1 MSAFPEG
8 VAALAAALAS
18 GEWTAENATRAYL
31 ERITARNP
39 QLNAFLH
46 VAGEQAQREAR
57 TADLRR
63 ARGQCLSALDGVPI
77 GVKDNIDVAGM
88 ATTGG
93 IAHYRGQIAQEDA
106 SVIAQLKRAGAVVLG
121 KTNMHEG
128 ALGATNDNPWFG
140 RCENPLRAGF
150 TPGGSS
156 GGSAAAVA
164 AGLCAAA
171 LGTDTLGSVRI
182 PAAYC
187 GVAALKPTYGL
198 VDTRGVM
205 PLSPTLDHVG
215 FIAPCVADLA
225 LLLEAV
231 VSAEREGAFR
241 AAAVDAVDLRGLRV
255 GRLRES
261 ADMALTPEM
270 HRCYA
275 EAQRALRN
283 AGALVSDVTL
293 EDYDFG
299 RMRREGLLICE
310 VEGGLHHAAALQ
322 CDPAG
327 FSAELRA
334 LFAFGAGQSTSRLAQ
349 AHERL
354 AQGREVARRMFAS
367 IDVLLLPTTPQ
378 PAFSFGVATPV
389 DQADFTAFANI
400 AGVPAV
406 CVPWGMSVDGLPLS
420 VQFVAPWR
428 REDIALAAAAA
439 LNDGA
444 EANGLD
450 VLLPW

>member
-1 MSAFPEG
+1 MSDLPEG
-8 VAALAAALAS
+8 VAALAAALSS
-18 GEWTAENATRAYL
+18 GEWTAASATRAYL
-31 ERITARNP
+31 ERIAARNP
-39 QLNAFLH
+39 QLNAFLQ
-46 VAGEQAQREAR
+46 VAGEQAQREAHA
-57 TADLRR
+57 ADLRR
-63 ARGQCLSALDGVPI
+63 ARSQWLSALDGIPI

-93 IAHYRGQIAQEDA
+93 IGHYRGQIAQEDA

-121 KTNMHEG
+121 KLNMHEA

-182 PAAYC
+182 PASYC

-225 LLLEAV
+225 LLLEAAL
-231 VSAEREGAFR
+231 SAERAFR
-241 AAAVDAVDLRGLRV
+241 AAALDAVSLRGLRV

-261 ADMALTPEM
+261 ADTALTFET
-270 HRCYA
+270 RQGYK
-275 EAQRALRN
+275 EALRAVRD
-283 AGALVSDVTL
+283 AGALVSDAAL
-293 EDYDFG
+293 ADYDFG
-299 RMRREGLLICE
+299 RMRREGLLVCE
-310 VEGGLHHAAALQ
+310 MEGGLHHAAALQ
-322 CDPAG
+322 RDSAG
-327 FSAELRA
+327 FSPELRA

-354 AQGREVARRMFAS
+354 AQGREAARRMFAS

-378 PAFSFGVATPV
+378 PAFAFGAPAPV

-406 CVPWGMSVDGLPLS
+406 CVPWGVSADGLPLS
-420 VQFVAPWR
+420 VQFVAPWS

-439 LNDGA
+439 L
-444 EANGLD
+444 ERQR
-450 VLLPW
+450 